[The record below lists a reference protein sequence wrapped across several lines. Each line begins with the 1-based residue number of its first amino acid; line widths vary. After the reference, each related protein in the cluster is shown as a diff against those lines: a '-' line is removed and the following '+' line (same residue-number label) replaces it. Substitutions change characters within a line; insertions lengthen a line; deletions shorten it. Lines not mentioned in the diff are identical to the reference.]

1 MGGRPP
7 RAVTG
12 GGRAAYPMVGACD
25 DDLMQRR
32 RGTTPRAPHPAAR
45 SLADDLRHRTD
56 EQLTTLLLARPDL
69 ARPTPADLV
78 ALAARATTRTS
89 VQRALERLDRGQLQT
104 VEALVVAAEPNRTG
118 TAAVE
123 DVAALLGGDPTEAL
137 DRLWSVGLVWW
148 TSSGP
153 HPVRAVTEV
162 LGPHPGG
169 LGLPA
174 AEVSSEYAAHTP
186 PLPDDLPA
194 LLAEAPVAARAIL
207 DTLTWGPPIGAVPP
221 SGPAHQGASWLV
233 THGLCAPSGIGHI
246 TLVREVGLALRGG
259 RLHREPALQAPALTD
274 AQVDPAV
281 ADRVAGA
288 GARDLLGLL
297 DQLGDLWTALPP
309 RVLRSGALGVRDLAG
324 LARSLDVETAQA
336 GWLAEVALAAGLIAD
351 DGELTPAFS
360 PTPEF
365 DVWRSRSAGARWATV
380 AQAWWESPRAAYLV
394 GTAPNGGATV
404 GALGPE
410 VRWPA
415 VRGVRAD
422 VLGELAGLPAGTAPS
437 AESVI
442 ERLLWRRPL
451 GDRRALTDAA
461 EAVLRE
467 AEWLGARALGALTSL
482 GRALVDRVPTAEL
495 AATADATLPA
505 SVDHVLLQADLTA
518 IAPGPLDGALGRFMR
533 LVSDVESRGGATV
546 LRLSGE
552 SVRRALDTG
561 WTADEVLDTLR
572 DSSRTPVPQPLD
584 YLVRDVARRHGQT
597 RVGAATAY
605 IRSDDE
611 AVLAALLADRSLAR
625 AVLRRIAPT
634 VLVSQ
639 ADPATLVEV
648 LRAGGYSP
656 ARESFDGTVVVE
668 RPTTRRARPPVARPA
683 PEPTLSPVDAA
694 LVRSVVATLRNA
706 PERPV
711 AGAAPPV
718 TLSGSPQETSALLRQ
733 AVSDSLAVWIGYAD
747 SNGRTARHLV
757 RPVRIDGGRVYA
769 VSGESDS
776 EQLFMLHRITGATTG

>member
-1 MGGRPP
+1 
-7 RAVTG
+7 
-12 GGRAAYPMVGACD
+12 
-25 DDLMQRR
+25 MQRR

-45 SLADDLRHRTD
+45 SLADDLRQRTD
-56 EQLTTLLLARPDL
+56 EHLSTLLLARPDL
-69 ARPTPADLV
+69 ARPAPADIL

-104 VEALVVAAEPNRTG
+104 VEALVVVVESQRAGAAS
-118 TAAVE
+118 VE
-123 DVAALLGGDPTEAL
+123 DVEALLGADPTDAL
-137 DRLWSVGLVWW
+137 ERLWLLGLVWW

-153 HPVRAVTEV
+153 QPVRAVTEV

-169 LGLPA
+169 LGIPA
-174 AEVSSEYAAHTP
+174 AEVAPEYAASSP
-186 PLPDDLPA
+186 PGPSDLPA
-194 LLAEAPVAARAIL
+194 LLRDAPGAARAIL

-221 SGPAHQGASWLV
+221 SGPAHQGAAWLV
-233 THGLCAPSGIGHI
+233 KNGFCAPSGIGHI
-246 TLVREVGLALRGG
+246 TLVREVALALRGG
-259 RLHREPALQAPALTD
+259 RLHREPALRAPGLGGADLGG
-274 AQVDPAV
+274 AEVDPAV

-288 GARDLLGLL
+288 SARDLLGLL
-297 DQLGDLWTALPP
+297 DQLGDLWTAEPP

-324 LARSLDVETAQA
+324 LARSLDVESAQA
-336 GWLAEVALAAGLIAD
+336 AWLAEAALAAGLIAD

-360 PTPEF
+360 PTPDF
-365 DVWRSRSAGARWATV
+365 DVWRSRSAGVRWATL

-394 GTAPNGGATV
+394 GSAPNGAATV

-422 VLGELAGLPAGTAPS
+422 VLAELAEVPSGVAPS
-437 AESVI
+437 PESVI
-442 ERLLWRRPL
+442 ARLLWRRPL
-451 GDRRALTDAA
+451 GDRRTLTEAA
-461 EAVLRE
+461 TAVLRE
-467 AEWLGARALGALTSL
+467 AEWLGATALGTLTCL
-482 GRALVDRVPTAEL
+482 GRALVERVPAAEL
-495 AATADATLPA
+495 ATAADATLPA

-546 LRLSGE
+546 LRLSAD

-611 AVLAALLADRSLAR
+611 AVMAALLADRSLAR

-639 ADPATLVEV
+639 ADPVTLVEV

-668 RPTTRRARPPVARPA
+668 RPATRRARPPALRAA
-683 PEPTLSPVDAA
+683 PEPHLSAVDEA
-694 LVRSVVATLRNA
+694 LVRSVVAAMRRA
-706 PERPV
+706 PQRPV
-711 AGAAPPV
+711 AGAHPPV

-733 AVSDSLAVWIGYAD
+733 AVSDSLTVWIGYAD
-747 SNGRTARHLV
+747 SNGRTARHHV

-769 VSGESDS
+769 VTGESDS
-776 EQLFMLHRITGATTG
+776 EQLYFLHRITGASAG